1 MQRTLFC
8 TRAIKT
14 LTPSE
19 SNHSTTA
26 ALLPLTLHRRSCHML
41 RFGLHMPL
49 QGTSERRPRA
59 LQITARS
66 SSYLQPTII
75 AARGYLYDGATLQQL
90 PRSSEQ
96 KAELQPGSFFCS
108 VTWKQHVRVWLSF
121 HRCSSVE
128 SIPGIS
134 PQTVRSGNV
143 CKANSREWRGGLLQ
157 APYPRACTH
166 STAQHPPTAT
176 PLEAHIHV
184 RRNSVQLSN
193 PHNAEL
199 WRETPT
205 QTQTSVTSVCC
216 SKVCVCVDVIQILI
230 VLIPVLVLVTDWY

>member
-1 MQRTLFC
+1 MVLLYNLSVEALIVTSDLQDWPPLEPSVDTKAGTATMQRTLFC

-26 ALLPLTLHRRSCHML
+26 ALLPLTLHRRSCHIL

-75 AARGYLYDGATLQQL
+75 AARSCLYDGAALQQL

-96 KAELQPGSFFCS
+96 KAEPQPGSFFCS
-108 VTWKQHVRVWLSF
+108 VTWKQRARVWLSF

-143 CKANSREWRGGLLQ
+143 CKANSCEWRGGLLQ
-157 APYPRACTH
+157 APYPRAYPPPPH
-166 STAQHPPTAT
+166 WKHIST
-176 PLEAHIHV
+176 
-184 RRNSVQLSN
+184 
-193 PHNAEL
+193 
-199 WRETPT
+199 
-205 QTQTSVTSVCC
+205 
-216 SKVCVCVDVIQILI
+216 
-230 VLIPVLVLVTDWY
+230 